1 MEKSILAAYTPPL
14 RNKVR
19 KPAGFPTPFGV
30 GLPGLILCSGQVRP
44 QTKCRLG
51 KGPAGPFPLPLSPRA
66 TLQALRASSPQGE
79 PLNLFSLH
87 SEGGEIRKIS
97 HAEHR
102 NSLESWFG
110 AASEGERSEPGGR
123 AFQRRQR
130 SALSELNK
138 PTETPEQL
146 EELVRCGDWRRALP
160 SPLPPTHG
168 ATLQSGSTPDSSPER
183 GAFGGYEGER
193 DGVWMEEGGRGLE

>member
-1 MEKSILAAYTPPL
+1 M
-14 RNKVR
+14 
-19 KPAGFPTPFGV
+19 
-30 GLPGLILCSGQVRP
+30 RP
-44 QTKCRLG
+44 QSECKLG

-102 NSLESWFG
+102 SSLESWFG

-123 AFQRRQR
+123 VF
-130 SALSELNK
+130 EL
-138 PTETPEQL
+138 
-146 EELVRCGDWRRALP
+146 
-160 SPLPPTHG
+160 
-168 ATLQSGSTPDSSPER
+168 
-183 GAFGGYEGER
+183 
-193 DGVWMEEGGRGLE
+193 